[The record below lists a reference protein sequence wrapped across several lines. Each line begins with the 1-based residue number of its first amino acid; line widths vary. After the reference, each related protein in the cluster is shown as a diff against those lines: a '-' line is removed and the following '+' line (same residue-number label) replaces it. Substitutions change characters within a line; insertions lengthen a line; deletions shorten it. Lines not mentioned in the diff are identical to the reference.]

1 MANENKTIVIAGAGS
16 IGCYAGGCL
25 AFAGR
30 QVILLARPRIDE
42 ALRKRGLRVTDLD
55 GRDRLIKADALSVT
69 ADPAVALRGAEM
81 ILVTV
86 KSGATQE
93 MAALIAAHAHPDTVV
108 VSLQNGVGN
117 ADRLRAGLAGR
128 LVLAGMVAFN
138 VVQSPE
144 GELPLRVHRA
154 SEGKVMIEDGVDG
167 LVDLLDVDGFVV
179 AAHGDMTAVLWG
191 KLLFNLN
198 NALVA
203 LCGLP
208 LATQLADR
216 RWRLILAGQIDEA
229 LAAMRA
235 SSIEPARIAGL
246 RPALLPK
253 VLRLPDWLFKILA
266 RRMLA
271 IDPEARSSMWD
282 DLQRG
287 RPTEIDELQ
296 GAILRL
302 ANEAGTPAPLIKRVT
317 ALVRKAEQEKRG
329 SPGLTPEAISAGLRS
344 V

>member
-1 MANENKTIVIAGAGS
+1 M
-16 IGCYAGGCL
+16 
-25 AFAGR
+25 
-30 QVILLARPRIDE
+30 Q
-42 ALRKRGLRVTDLD
+42 VTDLD
-55 GRDRLIKADALSVT
+55 GRDRSITPDGLSVT
-69 ADPAVALRGAEM
+69 ADPAVALRGAEI

-86 KSGATQE
+86 KSGATE
-93 MAALIAAHAHPDTVV
+93 EIAALIAAHARPDAVV
-108 VSLQNGVGN
+108 VSLQNGVDN

-128 LVLAGMVAFN
+128 RVLAGMVPFN
-138 VVQSPE
+138 VVQSLG

-154 SEGKVMIEDGVDG
+154 SEGKVMIENGVAGLDELLNVDG
-167 LVDLLDVDGFVV
+167 LAVTTHD
-179 AAHGDMTAVLWG
+179 DMTAVLWG
-191 KLLFNLN
+191 KLLLNLN

-235 SSIEPARIAGL
+235 AGIEPAPIAGL
-246 RPALLPK
+246 RPGLLPK

-266 RRMLA
+266 RRMFA

-302 ANEAGTPAPLIKRVT
+302 ADKAGTPAPLIKRVT
-317 ALVRKAEQEKRG
+317 ALVRKAEQERRG
-329 SPGLTPEAISAGLRS
+329 SPGLTPEAIMAAHSSR
-344 V
+344 